1 MLCVKDG
8 GNTLLRMT
16 AMFNML
22 PTCCLE
28 HIVSRHF
35 LHVNRKIKINM
46 LTFEW
51 NEFILNSTKNNEEVF
66 P

>member
-8 GNTLLRMT
+8 GNTLLWMT
-16 AMFNML
+16 TVFNML
-22 PTCCLE
+22 PTCWLE
-28 HIVSRHF
+28 HIVSRRF